1 MLFKLKKLM
10 LMARVNMLFQ
20 VGLDGLIFPTLDL
33 GTMFTESL
41 VTVRKMFKMLPNQE
55 IEHSSCGKEQDSSI
69 KLPIQLIKSMV
80 VLGMLY
86 KTLITRE
93 HYTRL
98 GYSSIKLTLK
108 KSKRFMDS
116 LNSQIQRNTE
126 ISPTSITLYQLHSLY
141 SCIEINGIQDS
152 MVLWKIGSLML
163 DKVLTE
169 KLDMVMEKL
178 MQSPSD

>member
-10 LMARVNMLFQ
+10 LMERVNMLFQ
-20 VGLDGLIFPTLDL
+20 VGLDGLTFPTLDL
-33 GTMFTESL
+33 GTMFIELL
-41 VTVRKMFKMLPNQE
+41 VTVKKLLKMLPNQE
-55 IEHSSCGKEQDSSI
+55 IEHLLCGKEQDSSI
-69 KLPIQLIKSMV
+69 KPPIQLIKSMV
-80 VLGMLY
+80 VFGMLY

-98 GYSSIKLTLK
+98 GYSSIKPTLK
-108 KSKRFMDS
+108 ISKRYMDS
-116 LNSQIQRNTE
+116 SNSQIQKNIE
-126 ISPTSITLYQLHSLY
+126 ISPTSITSYQLHSLY

-178 MQSPSD
+178 IQLHLD